1 MSKPQPINI
10 YLVADMLSRVRYEVW
25 QFNSKPKIS
34 RLYAC
39 GYNGRDCSGDAD
51 MNSERRYYHW
61 FWICLGILNLLKII
75 IKVKKEYSASKCG
88 TSFSMLSTSIRP
100 SASEVQ
106 HPTTTRTS

>member
-1 MSKPQPINI
+1 MLHHKNEQATTNQYL
-10 YLVADMLSRVRYEVW
+10 YLVADMLSRVRYEVFW

-61 FWICLGILNLLKII
+61 FWICLGI
-75 IKVKKEYSASKCG
+75 Y
-88 TSFSMLSTSIRP
+88 
-100 SASEVQ
+100 
-106 HPTTTRTS
+106 